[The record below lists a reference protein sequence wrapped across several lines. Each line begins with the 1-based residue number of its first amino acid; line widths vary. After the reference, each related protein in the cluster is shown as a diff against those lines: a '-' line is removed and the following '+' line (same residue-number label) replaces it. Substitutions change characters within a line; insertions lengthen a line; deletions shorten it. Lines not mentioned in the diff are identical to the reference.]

1 MKIFNAS
8 AAKTRILVWH
18 APVPG
23 FHWLLALSF
32 VGAYVTAETDP
43 RPAVHATLGYTMAGL
58 VALGFWWLQWQNP
71 STLASGGRGLTS
83 QDAKH
88 RPHTQDDD

>member
-1 MKIFNAS
+1 MKVFSAS
-8 AAKTRILVWH
+8 EAKTRILVWH
-18 APVPG
+18 APVPV

-32 VGAYVTAETDP
+32 AGAYVTAESD
-43 RPAVHATLGYTMAGL
+43 RWLAV
-58 VALGFWWLQWQNP
+58 LGFWWLQWQNP